1 MKTSLMKTVI
11 CLLAASLLLP
21 LMSAAQTDNRNKVF
35 NPLADKLVI
44 NHEFRGSW
52 LTTVR
57 GSDWPR
63 KLRVNL
69 SRQKGESRHEQK
81 LRIEKEREAQKQA
94 LVDVI
99 TKIKETGCNVVI
111 MQLCCNS
118 ETYYKSNI
126 LPWDHNLTGVQGE
139 DPGYDP
145 LKLAIETAH
154 SLGMQIHGWFNPM
167 RVGSVD
173 ADRVKKH
180 LCYKHPDRVIKYG
193 NTMYWD
199 PGNPEVAKYLYDL
212 FFEVMS
218 NYDLDG
224 AHIDDFFYP
233 EGLREKLELL
243 PKLRDSLRTL
253 TDKDEIASLKKTINK
268 LSSDKRTWDDGATY
282 RKYGQGMEL
291 GKWRESNVNKIVAA
305 MHKATHDAKPE
316 AVFGVSPGGRLVN
329 TQKLYA
335 DPQYWIEEGSIDY
348 LAPQIYWQHGH
359 RIADF
364 KKVLDSWEPIMKEVP
379 CLPGLA
385 AYRYKEKGFDS
396 MDEYMLQ
403 IEECREAGFVQGN
416 IWFTT
421 RSLFRSDFLDYMK
434 KNIYPYPSL
443 IPKLGTSS
451 DIKPA
456 PVTLTAENGVIKWQK
471 DPAAKS
477 YAVYK
482 LYISKYSPDGFSAT
496 WNGGLIATT
505 SDTEFTVTDHET
517 NYVVVA
523 INGKEKSAP
532 SNVVFVR

>member
-1 MKTSLMKTVI
+1 MKSKTLKTILCALAFSAIFPLSATS
-11 CLLAASLLLP
+11 
-21 LMSAAQTDNRNKVF
+21 QTNNRSKVF
-35 NPLADKLVI
+35 NPLTDKVEVR
-44 NHEFRGSW
+44 HEFRGAW

-57 GSDWPR
+57 GSDWPK

-69 SRQKGESRHEQK
+69 SKLPGESKHDQK
-81 LRIEKEREAQKQA
+81 LRIERQRDSQKRA

-118 ETYYKSNI
+118 ETYYKSKI

-167 RVGSVD
+167 RVGGVD
-173 ADRVKKH
+173 TERAKKH
-180 LCYKHPDRVIKYG
+180 PCLKHPDRVIKYG
-193 NTMYWD
+193 KTMYWN
-199 PGNPEVAKYLYDL
+199 PGNPEVIQYLYDL
-212 FFEVMS
+212 IYEVMS

-233 EGLREKLELL
+233 EGLREKLEVL
-243 PKLRDSLRTL
+243 PKLKDSLKTL
-253 TDKDEIASLKKTINK
+253 TDKNQIAELKKAIRK
-268 LSSDKRTWDDGATY
+268 MDDGRTWDDASWY
-282 RKYGQGMEL
+282 QKYGNGMEL
-291 GKWRESNVNKIVAA
+291 GRWREDNVNKIVAA
-305 MHKATHDAKPE
+305 MHRAVHDAKPE
-316 AVFGVSPGGRLVN
+316 AIFGVSPGGRLVN

-364 KKVLDSWEPIMKEVP
+364 KLVLDSWEPIMKGVP

-385 AYRYKEKGFDS
+385 AYRYKEKGFES
-396 MDEYMLQ
+396 MDEFGLQ
-403 IEECREAGFVQGN
+403 IEESRDANFVQGN

-421 RSLFRSDFLDYMK
+421 RSLFRPDFLEYMK
-434 KNIYPYPSL
+434 EKIYPYPSL
-443 IPKLGTSS
+443 VPKLGTTS
-451 DIKPA
+451 DVAPS
-456 PVTLTAENGVIKWQK
+456 PVTVTESNGVLTWDKS
-471 DPAAKS
+471 PAAKS
-477 YAVYK
+477 YAIYK
-482 LYISKYSPDGFSAT
+482 LFITGYSPDGFSAI
-496 WNGGLIATT
+496 WEGGLVGQTT
-505 SDTEFTVTDHET
+505 ENKFSAPEKAE

-523 INGKEKSAP
+523 VNGKEKSVP